1 MARAVGTS
9 GAPRQPPPAT
19 LRGSFG
25 SGRPRPSGGPLAQPG
40 PRAWPQGRGC
50 PAPLAGMFR
59 ASDIFGR
66 TAGGAERPSVVKTAS
81 DAPGGK
87 RLLSTGSAG
96 PVSRTWD
103 PASGQFVE
111 DEIPAE
117 VQHLMGLGKRARAG
131 PAPEQTQGAAW
142 GEGHGLKEPRVLNP
156 VGLAPPQ
163 SRGQAGGSKV
173 AHPEVDRNAPS
184 VEYRGFSKVDLNDR
198 YFERQ
203 NCQINGRPTYWGV
216 DGQYFI
222 YWQGPLSRWSICDV
236 GSLAAVRAG
245 QLPGWAYKQDHRH
258 LSGAAGWMEAWD
270 GSWREPEIEVCFRS
284 AAGHKPQWEDPTAQ
298 QAVSAVEFRGFAMRE
313 LSARYLLRPSEML
326 QGKPS
331 YWDPSGVYF
340 LYWQQQMRR
349 WAICDLKCIEAV
361 REGQCPGWAYRRDS
375 GHFANA
381 CGWVEMR
388 DSEWTDAKV
397 ETAVISTCSK
407 GLKVELSGFG
417 KQELNT
423 QYVERPDEVVQGRVT
438 FWDPSDSYFIYWQS
452 AMKRW
457 AVCDLVSLPQAKA
470 GDPPGWAFRTDSQH
484 FTRSAGVWM
493 EAHGRE
499 WRRAEVAC
507 TVLEG
512 TVRPDAAAV
521 KTEQAADDARLSAE
535 QYKTLVRRVYEQKN
549 PGKLPDLPA
558 ILDRYEGTEHE
569 LFSMVCEKYQVD
581 ADEFAA
587 AEAAAKAAEEQPPGG
602 EEEEEEYAHLAGA
615 ECPELTAREYAT
627 LVQNVYLRHNA
638 KKLSDMGRLLVK
650 YKGRERELLHEVCAK
665 YGESP
670 AVLHARCER
679 EKRQAPAAVA
689 EPV

>member
-1 MARAVGTS
+1 MVQGLAAQARLI
-9 GAPRQPPPAT
+9 P
-19 LRGSFG
+19 FE
-25 SGRPRPSGGPLAQPG
+25 
-40 PRAWPQGRGC
+40 
-50 PAPLAGMFR
+50 GMFR
-59 ASDIFGR
+59 ASDIFRR
-66 TAGGAERPSVVKTAS
+66 TPGAKSDRPSVITATS
-81 DAPGGK
+81 DATAGK
-87 RLLSTGSAG
+87 RLLSTGISG
-96 PVSRTWD
+96 PVTRTWD
-103 PASGQFVE
+103 PAHGQFVE

-117 VQHLMGLGKRARAG
+117 VQHLMGLGKRARTG
-131 PAPEQTQGAAW
+131 PAPEQPQGAAW
-142 GEGHGLKEPRVLNP
+142 GELKEPRVLNP
-156 VGLAPPQ
+156 VGLAPPR
-163 SRGQAGGSKV
+163 SSGGPK
-173 AHPEVDRNAPS
+173 AARPEVERNAPS

-198 YFERQ
+198 YFEKPS
-203 NCQINGRPTYWGV
+203 CQINGRPTYWGG

-222 YWQGPLSRWSICDV
+222 YWQGQLSRWSICDV

-245 QLPGWAYKQDHRH
+245 QLPGWAYQQDHRH

-284 AAGHKPQWEDPTAQ
+284 AAGHKPQWEDPAAQ
-298 QAVSAVEFRGFAMRE
+298 QSVSAVEFRGFAMRE
-313 LSARYLLRPSEML
+313 LSARFLLKPSEVL

-361 REGQCPGWAYRRDS
+361 REGQCPGWAYRRDA

-381 CGWVEMR
+381 CGWMEMR

-397 ETAVISTCSK
+397 ETAVISTCTK

-417 KQELNT
+417 KQDLNT
-423 QYVERPDEVVQGRVT
+423 EYIERPNEVVQGRMT

-457 AVCDLVSLPQAKA
+457 AVCDLASLSQAKA

-484 FTRSAGVWM
+484 FTRSDGTWM
-493 EAHGRE
+493 EPDGRE
-499 WRRAEVAC
+499 WRKANVTC

-512 TVRPDAAAV
+512 TVRPDAASLV
-521 KTEQAADDARLSAE
+521 KAEQTADDDQPTGE
-535 QYKTLVRRVYEQKN
+535 QYKTLVRRVYELKN

-569 LFSMVCEKYQVD
+569 LFSMVCEKYKVD
-581 ADEFAA
+581 ADEFAS
-587 AEAAAKAAEEQPPGG
+587 AELATRGGPAAEEEPGG
-602 EEEEEEYAHLAGA
+602 DDGEEYAHLAGA
-615 ECPELTAREYAT
+615 ECPELTTKEYAT
-627 LVQNVYLRHNA
+627 HVQSVYLRHNA
-638 KKLSDMGRLLVK
+638 KKLADIGRLLAK
-650 YKGRERELLHEVCAK
+650 YRGRERELFHEVCAK

-670 AVLHARCER
+670 AIFHARCEK
-679 EKRQAPAAVA
+679 EKGQAPAAVA